1 MPAKLSETCRQIKG
15 IFWVSKNAW
24 RIQPRVCYKNS
35 RITMKATLLLLLPL
49 VALAA
54 DLAPR
59 RHTETITTA
68 RREFVVRMGGT
79 MDGENTRTPVGYGA
93 WSRAFEPMREVR
105 IENIGDTPVVNP
117 WLIVNGRRD
126 WRTVEKIIAEATR
139 GCANDRERAIAIWR
153 FVIAHRFHATPNDG
167 DNIDPV
173 RQFNVYGYSL
183 CGDIAQTIRQ
193 LWKVAGFK
201 TRCGRPH
208 GHCLTE
214 VWFDGEWRMLD
225 GDEQIIC
232 LRRDNETIG
241 NEEDI
246 VRDHDLMKR
255 THTYGIL
262 ADDNLLTDQFSAAL
276 HVHEGKREGDYRDDF
291 GHRMDLTLRPGESLA
306 WRWDSVGRSHGTD
319 LPTGWGPQAGQPLA
333 NGRLVYASPEPAS
346 AGEKDGDALIVP
358 MASPYVI
365 VGGKLDARGEARA
378 SISFDRK
385 KWVSVTESDFDS
397 QFPRGGKAC
406 YRYWLKFEPA
416 AAVQSFKIENILQMA
431 PLSLPALTVGN
442 NRVAYS
448 DDSAGPRKVRVACEW
463 VERSDSQPP
472 PAPVAEFPEN
482 RGEEEGTQCVFK
494 WSSTASDYHFQLSN
508 RVDMRWPLSPTF
520 DRLVSKTPQRSTA
533 TWAIPWRGL
542 LNPGQRYYW
551 RVRARDKDGLW
562 GSWSDTFSFTPQGP
576 GVPIEVRHDAAS
588 GSLRWKVNPQGRP
601 PVKWRV
607 YASDEK
613 GFTASDAP
621 LRTLWESGYERPREV
636 RDLPPSFAGE
646 TDKPEWRALTNA
658 FYRVVAVDER
668 GVLSGASD
676 YAAMP
681 RPRFTS
687 QPPTRAKSGA
697 PFSYQPRVI
706 RSLGDLRCK
715 NYTREK
721 IYWAGFW
728 NIEKPAWSLA
738 AAPAW
743 LKLNADIGELSGTP
757 PAEAAGSESRVEL
770 RCEIAGVGADTQTF
784 TLRVER

>member
-1 MPAKLSETCRQIKG
+1 
-15 IFWVSKNAW
+15 
-24 RIQPRVCYKNS
+24 
-35 RITMKATLLLLLPL
+35 
-49 VALAA
+49 
-54 DLAPR
+54 
-59 RHTETITTA
+59 
-68 RREFVVRMGGT
+68 
-79 MDGENTRTPVGYGA
+79 
-93 WSRAFEPMREVR
+93 MREAR

-117 WLIVNGRRD
+117 WLIVNDRRD

-153 FVIAHRFHATPNDG
+153 FVINHRFHATPNDG

-214 VWFDGEWRMLD
+214 VWFDGAWRMLD

-262 ADDNLLTDQFSAAL
+262 AGDDPLTDQFSAAL

-291 GHRMDLTLRPGESLA
+291 GHRMELTLRPGESLA
-306 WRWDSVGRSHGTD
+306 WRWDNVGRSHGTD
-319 LPTGWGPQAGQPLA
+319 LKTGWGPQAGQPLA
-333 NGRLVYASPEPAS
+333 NGRLVYAPPTPAD
-346 AGEKDGDALIVP
+346 AGEKSGDALIVP

-365 VGGKLDARGEARA
+365 VGGRLDARGEAKA
-378 SISFDRK
+378 FISFDRK
-385 KWVSVTESDFDS
+385 KWEPVTGNDVDS
-397 QFPRGGKAC
+397 QFPRGGKAR

-416 AAVQSFKIENILQMA
+416 GAVQSLRIENMLQMA

-448 DDSAGPRKVRVACEW
+448 DDSAGQRKLRVSFEW
-463 VERSDSQPP
+463 AERGDSAP
-472 PAPVAEFPEN
+472 PAAPLAEFPRN
-482 RGEEEGTQCVFK
+482 GGEVEGTQFTFK
-494 WSSTASDYHFQLSN
+494 WTPGSAGILPAPAAETKAGKMPALPADYQFQLSN
-508 RVDMRWPLSPTF
+508 RADMKWPLSPTF
-520 DRLVSKTPQRSTA
+520 DRLISNTPQRGTTS
-533 TWAIPWRGL
+533 WAIPWRGL
-542 LNPGQRYYW
+542 LNPSQRYYW
-551 RVRARDKDGLW
+551 RVRAQSKDGLW
-562 GSWSDTFSFTPQGP
+562 GPWSRVFSFTPQGP
-576 GVPIEVRHDAAS
+576 GVPLGVSYDIATRSV
-588 GSLRWKVNPQGRP
+588 RWKANPQGRP

-613 GFTASDAP
+613 GFTASDTP
-621 LRTLWESGYERPREV
+621 HMVFWESGYERPRDV
-636 RDLPPSFAGE
+636 RELPPNFVGE
-646 TDKPEWRALTNA
+646 TDKPEWRSLTNA
-658 FYRVVAVDER
+658 FCRVVAVDAR
-668 GVLSGASD
+668 GVASGPGD
-676 YAAMP
+676 YAAAP
-681 RPRFTS
+681 RPKFTS
-687 QPPTRAKSGA
+687 EPPTRAKTGA

-715 NYTREK
+715 NYTKDK

-743 LKLNADIGELSGTP
+743 LKLNADTGELSGTP
-757 PAEAAGSESRVEL
+757 PADAAESKAEL
-770 RCEIAGVGADTQTF
+770 RCEIAGVGADTQSF
-784 TLRVER
+784 TLRVADK